1 MEHIDSVGSLNPEKR
16 VANELCGLV
25 EAVVSAKLKTAQLH
39 RELSDSERVEASC
52 LEKLRL
58 YWLREKLKTLEEE

>member
-1 MEHIDSVGSLNPEKR
+1 MEQNSEKR

-39 RELSDSERVEASC
+39 RDLSDSQRVEASC

-58 YWLREKLKTLEEE
+58 FWLREKIKSFEGEQE